1 MTVIRRYASFAVFA
15 VLGVVLTLA
24 GLTVLHPAR
33 ALLAGFDGAA
43 AVFLVLMVIRA
54 RRDKADR
61 MRARAARNAPDHH
74 FMLALAL
81 VILAVVLTALW
92 VELTPGTGRHDT
104 AVGLAVV
111 TLALA
116 WLFAN
121 CLFTLHYAHVW
132 YLAASPGDAG
142 LDFPGNDETPD
153 YWDFAY
159 FAFVLGMTFQVSD
172 VTISSKRLRR
182 IALGHALLAF
192 VFNIAVVAL
201 SVSLV
206 GTALGG

>member
-1 MTVIRRYASFAVFA
+1 MTVVRRYASFAVFA
-15 VLGVVLTLA
+15 GLLLVLTVA
-24 GLTVLHPAR
+24 GLAFVHPAQ

-43 AVFLVLMVIRA
+43 LVFLGLMILRA

-74 FMLALAL
+74 VMLALAL
-81 VILAVVLTALW
+81 LILGVVLTAVW
-92 VELTPGTGRHDT
+92 VELVAGAGRHGT

-121 CLFTLHYAHVW
+121 SLFTLHYAHVW
-132 YLAASPGDAG
+132 YLAKTPGEAG
-142 LDFPGNDETPD
+142 LDFPGNDATPD

-172 VTISSKRLRR
+172 VAITTKRLRR
-182 IALGHALLAF
+182 IALGHAMLAF

-206 GTALGG
+206 GAALAG

>member
-1 MTVIRRYASFAVFA
+1 MTFVRRYSSFAVFTG
-15 VLGVVLTLA
+15 LGIVLTLA
-24 GLTVLHPAR
+24 GLLVMHPAR

-43 AVFLVLMVIRA
+43 LVFLALLVVRFRQDTA
-54 RRDKADR
+54 EK

-74 FMLALAL
+74 VMLALAL
-81 VILAVVLTALW
+81 VIVAVVLTAVW
-92 VELTPGTGRHDT
+92 VELTPGTGRHST
-104 AVGLAVV
+104 AVGLSVI
-111 TLALA
+111 TLAFA

-121 CLFTLHYAHVW
+121 SLFTLQYAHIW
-132 YLAASPGDAG
+132 YLGDTPDAAG
-142 LDFPGNDETPD
+142 LSFPGEDATPD

-172 VTISSKRLRR
+172 IVITTKRLRR
-182 IALGHALLAF
+182 LALAHAMLAF

-206 GTALGG
+206 GTALAG

>member
-1 MTVIRRYASFAVFA
+1 LTVISRYASFAVFA
-15 VLGVVLTLA
+15 GLLLVLTVA
-24 GLTVLHPAR
+24 GLAVLHPAQ

-43 AVFLVLMVIRA
+43 LVFLALMIRRA
-54 RRDKADR
+54 RRDKADK

-74 FMLALAL
+74 VMMALAL
-81 VILAVVLTALW
+81 LILAVVLTAVW
-92 VELTPGTGRHDT
+92 VELGPGGGRRDT

-121 CLFTLHYAHVW
+121 SLFTLHYAHVW
-132 YLAASPGDAG
+132 YLAKTPGEAG
-142 LDFPGNDETPD
+142 LDFPGNDDTPD

-172 VTISSKRLRR
+172 VTISTKRLRR
-182 IALGHALLAF
+182 IALGHAMLAF

-206 GTALGG
+206 GSALGG